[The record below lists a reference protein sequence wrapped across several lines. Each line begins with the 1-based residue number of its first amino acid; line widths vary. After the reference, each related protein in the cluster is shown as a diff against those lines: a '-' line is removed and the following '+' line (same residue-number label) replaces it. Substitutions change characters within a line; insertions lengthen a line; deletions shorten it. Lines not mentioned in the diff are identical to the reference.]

1 MKGVAVVMA
10 HANTSIRPRFS
21 WIFLVGVLV
30 VLAGCGAEAQ
40 IGGNRLEPQPA
51 PDFTLVDQRGNVVQL
66 SNLRGTVVVLTF
78 IYTNCPDI
86 CPLIAQRLRATVA
99 RLPDSI
105 GARVTMLAVT
115 VDPARDTPAALQAFS
130 ETHGLANDPR
140 WHALTGDP
148 AALEAVWDAWS
159 VNPAAL
165 LADDDHSHS
174 DGTPTVEA
182 LLGHS
187 TPVFVIDRQGRER
200 TVFGGTFDPKV
211 LAETLEA
218 LAR

>member
-1 MKGVAVVMA
+1 MVMA
-10 HANTSIRPRFS
+10 HANASIRPRCGLAL
-21 WIFLVGVLV
+21 LVCAL
-30 VLAGCGAEAQ
+30 LALTGCGAEAQ
-40 IGGNRLEPQPA
+40 LGGNRLEPQPA
-51 PDFTLVDQRGNVVQL
+51 PDFTLIDQRGEVVRL
-66 SNLRGTVVVLTF
+66 SDLRGDVVVLTF
-78 IYTNCPDI
+78 IYTHCPDI
-86 CPLIAQRLRATVA
+86 CPLIAQRLRTTVA

-148 AALEAVWDAWS
+148 TALEAVWDAWS
-159 VNPAAL
+159 INPAAL
-165 LADDDHSHS
+165 LADDDHGHGH
-174 DGTPTVEA
+174 GTPTVDT

-200 TVFGGTFDPKV
+200 TVFGGTFDPKD